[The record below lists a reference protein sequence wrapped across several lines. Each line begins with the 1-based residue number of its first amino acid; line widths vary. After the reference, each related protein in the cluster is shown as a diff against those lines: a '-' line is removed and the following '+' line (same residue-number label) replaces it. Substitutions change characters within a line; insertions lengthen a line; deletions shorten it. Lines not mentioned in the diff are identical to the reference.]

1 MACDCSFGT
10 QKGVPCRHAYVAAQ
24 KNGQYLWNLTDRKY
38 TTRAWKDFR
47 PSLPAATGSTRR
59 GRPSCGRR
67 PTPHSW
73 RGRPSVSAPRGSG
86 TRTPTS
92 PDTAPGRPRHSSPPL
107 VKRISESS
115 LATGASATAARSSGG
130 ARPLPARSKD
140 RPSDRSNARCNASR
154 GRPRVAGLRRPAAA
168 PRHMSSFAPPEA
180 DSAQTPVY
188 GQEPEPE
195 PELDGDGY
203 RSLTLKQHVGRLL
216 SVVVF
221 VIMRPLGA
229 AARG

>member
-1 MACDCSFGT
+1 MP
-10 QKGVPCRHAYVAAQ
+10 QEH
-24 KNGQYLWNLTDRKY
+24 
-38 TTRAWKDFR
+38 R
-47 PSLPAATGSTRR
+47 PPQ
-59 GRPSCGRR
+59 
-67 PTPHSW
+67 
-73 RGRPSVSAPRGSG
+73 
-86 TRTPTS
+86 
-92 PDTAPGRPRHSSPPL
+92 
-107 VKRISESS
+107 
-115 LATGASATAARSSGG
+115 
-130 ARPLPARSKD
+130 
-140 RPSDRSNARCNASR
+140 
-154 GRPRVAGLRRPAAA
+154 PAAA
-168 PRHMSSFAPPEA
+168 AEHDRCLRAPKIVRPTARTRAATRRAAGRASPACVVRRPRRAMSSFAPPEA

>member
-1 MACDCSFGT
+1 MPQAS
-10 QKGVPCRHAYVAAQ
+10 
-24 KNGQYLWNLTDRKY
+24 
-38 TTRAWKDFR
+38 
-47 PSLPAATGSTRR
+47 ST
-59 GRPSCGRR
+59 
-67 PTPHSW
+67 
-73 RGRPSVSAPRGSG
+73 A
-86 TRTPTS
+86 
-92 PDTAPGRPRHSSPPL
+92 DL
-107 VKRISESS
+107 
-115 LATGASATAARSSGG
+115 AARSTT
-130 ARPLPARSKD
+130 AACARSS
-140 RPSDRSNARCNASR
+140 RPADRSNARCNASR
-154 GRPRVAGLRRPAAA
+154 GRPRVAGLRRPAAG
-168 PRHMSSFAPPEA
+168 PRRAMSSFAPPEA